1 MSALVLPAIRHRA
14 VTVSGVNVFYR
25 ETVPERAEALAAPAV
40 LLLHGFPSSSAQY
53 RRLMDALGGEHRL
66 VAPDYP
72 GFGRTTVPEDFVH
85 SFESLTDVVEAF
97 VEALG
102 LTAGGRRLAVYAF
115 DFGGPV
121 AFRLAE
127 RHPEWIAG
135 LIVQN
140 ANAYAEGLSEIAR
153 SLTAEKPG
161 VPGAEDR
168 VRAILTEEVT
178 RSQYEGGTSD
188 VELIAP
194 DGWTL
199 DQHYL
204 DLPGRDAAQIALAL
218 DYHGNVE
225 RYPRWQRWLAE
236 HRPPAL
242 ILWGDGD
249 AFFTVEG
256 AKAYL
261 RDLPDARLHV
271 FRTGHFALE
280 EKLPEMAPLIGDFLD
295 ELGRADAVR

>member
-1 MSALVLPAIRHRA
+1 MADMSALTLPAIAHR
-14 VTVSGVNVFYR
+14 TVDISGVRVFYR
-25 ETVPERAEALAAPAV
+25 ETGPDRPDAPTV
-40 LLLHGFPSSSAQY
+40 LLLHGFPSSSHQF
-53 RRLMDALGGEHRL
+53 RRLMDALGNDHRL
-66 VAPDYP
+66 IAPDLP
-72 GFGRTTVPEDFVH
+72 GFGRTVVPEGFTF
-85 SFESLTDVVEAF
+85 SFETLTDVVEGF

-102 LTAGGRRLAVYAF
+102 LTGRLAVYVF
-115 DFGGPV
+115 DYGGPV

-127 RHPEWIAG
+127 RHPDWISA

-153 SLTAEKPG
+153 DLVTKRPG

-168 VRAILTEEVT
+168 VRGILTEEVT
-178 RSQYEGGTSD
+178 RSQYEGGTTDSAL
-188 VELIAP
+188 VSP

-204 DLPGRDAAQIALAL
+204 DLPGREAVQIALAL
-218 DYHGNVE
+218 DYHTNVE
-225 RYPRWQRWLAE
+225 HYPAWQRWLAE

-249 AFFTVEG
+249 PFFTVEG

-261 RDLPDARLHV
+261 RDLPDAQLHV
-271 FRTGHFALE
+271 FQTGHFALE
-280 EKLPEMAPLIGDFLD
+280 EKLPELAPLIGEFLD
-295 ELGRADAVR
+295 SLAG

>member
-1 MSALVLPAIRHRA
+1 MSALSLPTIRHRA

-25 ETVPERAEALAAPAV
+25 ETVPHRAEATGAPTV

-53 RRLMDALGGEHRL
+53 RRLMDALGGDHRL
-66 VAPDYP
+66 IAPDYP
-72 GFGRTTVPEDFVH
+72 GFGRTTAPEDFEY

-121 AFRLAE
+121 AFRLAD

-140 ANAYAEGLSEIAR
+140 ANAYAEGLSESAR

-168 VRAILTEEVT
+168 VRAILTAEVT

-188 VELIAP
+188 VELVAP

-218 DYHGNVE
+218 DYHSNVE
-225 RYPRWQRWLAE
+225 LYPRWQRRLAE
-236 HRPPAL
+236 LRPPTL
-242 ILWGDGD
+242 VLWGDGD
-249 AFFTVEG
+249 PFFTVEG

-295 ELGRADAVR
+295 SLR

>member
-1 MSALVLPAIRHRA
+1 MSALSLPAITHRTA
-14 VTVSGVNVFYR
+14 DVSGVRVFYR
-25 ETVPERAEALAAPAV
+25 ETGPERADVPIV

-53 RRLMDALGGEHRL
+53 RRLMDALGTEHRL
-66 VAPDYP
+66 IAPDYP
-72 GFGRTTVPEDFVH
+72 GFGRTVAPADFGY
-85 SFESLTDVVEAF
+85 SFETLTDVIEGF

-102 LTAGGRRLAVYAF
+102 LTAEGRRLAVYAF

-127 RHPEWIAG
+127 RHPEWIAA
-135 LIVQN
+135 LIIQN
-140 ANAYAEGLSEIAR
+140 ANAYSDGLSPAAR
-153 SLTAEKPG
+153 ALTAERPG

-178 RSQYEGGTSD
+178 RSQYEGGTTD
-188 VELIAP
+188 PTLVAP

-218 DYHGNVE
+218 DYHSNVD
-225 RYPRWQRWLAE
+225 RYPHWQRWLAD
-236 HRPPAL
+236 HRPPTL

-249 AFFTVEG
+249 PFFTVDG

-261 RDLPDARLHV
+261 RDLPDATLHV

-280 EKLPEMAPLIGDFLD
+280 EKLPEMAPLIGEFLD
-295 ELGRADAVR
+295 SLGA

>member
-1 MSALVLPAIRHRA
+1 MSALHLPTISHRSIDTA
-14 VTVSGVNVFYR
+14 GVRVFYR
-25 ETVPERAEALAAPAV
+25 ETGPDRPEAPTV
-40 LLLHGFPSSSAQY
+40 LLLHGFPSSSHQY
-53 RRLMDALGGEHRL
+53 RRLMDALGGDHRL
-66 VAPDYP
+66 IAPDLP
-72 GFGRTTVPEDFVH
+72 GFGRTVAPEGFEY
-85 SFESLTDVVEAF
+85 SFDTLTDVIEGF

-102 LTAGGRRLAVYAF
+102 LTAPGRRLAVYVF
-115 DFGGPV
+115 DYGGPV

-127 RHPEWIAG
+127 RHPDWISA

-140 ANAYAEGLSEIAR
+140 ANAYTEGLSELAQDFVAQR
-153 SLTAEKPG
+153 PG

-168 VRAILTEEVT
+168 VRSILTEEMT
-178 RSQYEGGTSD
+178 RSQYEGGTTD
-188 VELIAP
+188 PALIAP

-204 DLPGRDAAQIALAL
+204 DRPGRTAVQVALAL
-218 DYHGNVE
+218 DYHTNVE
-225 RYPRWQRWLAE
+225 RYPAWQRWLAD

-249 AFFTVEG
+249 PFFTVEG

-261 RDLPDARLHV
+261 RDLPDAQLHI
-271 FRTGHFALE
+271 FPTGHFALE

-295 ELGRADAVR
+295 SLAG

>member
-1 MSALVLPAIRHRA
+1 MTDMSALSLPVIRHRT
-14 VTVSGVNVFYR
+14 VTVSGVRVFYR
-25 ETVPERAEALAAPAV
+25 ETGPEQPGTTAV
-40 LLLHGFPSSSAQY
+40 LLLHGFPTSSHQY
-53 RRLMDALGGEHRL
+53 RRLMDALGTDHRL
-66 VAPDYP
+66 IAPDYP
-72 GFGRTTVPEDFVH
+72 GFGRTVAPEDFAY
-85 SFESLTDVVEAF
+85 SFEALTDVVESF

-102 LTAGGRRLAVYAF
+102 LTAEDRRLAVYAF

-121 AFRLAE
+121 AFRLAA

-140 ANAYAEGLSEIAR
+140 ANAYTEGLSEIAQG
-153 SLTAEKPG
+153 LTAEKPG

-168 VRAILTEEVT
+168 VRGILTEEVT

-188 VELIAP
+188 LELIAP

-204 DLPGRDAAQIALAL
+204 DLPGRDAAQVALAL
-218 DYHGNVE
+218 DYHSNVE
-225 RYPRWQRWLAE
+225 LYPRWQQWLAT
-236 HRPPAL
+236 HRPPTL

-249 AFFTVEG
+249 AFFTVKG

-271 FRTGHFALE
+271 FKTGHFALE
-280 EKLPEMAPLIGDFLD
+280 EKLSEMAPLIGDFLD
-295 ELGRADAVR
+295 SLAS